1 LPHAKQVNQAE
12 QSDPVLCVV
21 VLQFR
26 AERGVAPAYAEVM
39 AARHGVMKSA
49 LQRRQV
55 GAWSAASDMVSGSE
69 AAAAG

>member
-1 LPHAKQVNQAE
+1 M
-12 QSDPVLCVV
+12 QSRSTRQTFPSCAVRCV

-26 AERGVAPAYAEVM
+26 AERGVAPAYAEVV

-55 GAWSAASDMVSGSE
+55 GAWAAASDVVGGSE
-69 AAAAG
+69 VVSF